1 MVSPEA
7 RRGMVK
13 LATARGMSQRK
24 ACALFSVPRSTLG
37 YSSVL
42 DEKDAPLLDRM
53 AELARANPRYGY
65 RRVRAL
71 LSREGH
77 TMSPGRAAR
86 LWRKAGLQVPKRRRR
101 RRVPPGQARPT
112 TSTAANHV
120 RAWDIVHDVCANGQ
134 RLKCLTV
141 VDEYTRECLAIDV
154 AASIRS
160 ERVVAVL
167 ARLVAAR
174 GAPAFLRSDNG
185 PEFVADVVQRWLE
198 EEGSSTAYIAPGKL
212 WQNGCNESFN
222 GKFRDECLNAEWF
235 PTRREA
241 VVVIEAYRRHYNEA
255 RPHGALGYRTPSEFA
270 ALERRAC

>member
-1 MVSPEA
+1 MKKSRFTDEQK
-7 RRGMVK
+7 VK
-13 LATARGMSQRK
+13 
-24 ACALFSVPRSTLG
+24 
-37 YSSVL
+37 VL
-42 DEKDAPLLDRM
+42 RDA
-53 AELARANPRYGY
+53 E
-65 RRVRAL
+65 
-71 LSREGH
+71 
-77 TMSPGRAAR
+77 
-86 LWRKAGLQVPKRRRR
+86 
-101 RRVPPGQARPT
+101 
-112 TSTAANHV
+112 
-120 RAWDIVHDVCANGQ
+120 
-134 RLKCLTV
+134 
-141 VDEYTRECLAIDV
+141 AIDV
-154 AASIRS
+154 GASIRS

-198 EEGSSTAYIAPGKL
+198 EEGISTAYIAPGKP

-255 RPHGALGYRTPSEFA
+255 RPHSALGYRTPSEFA

>member
-13 LATARGMSQRK
+13 LATTRGMSLRK
-24 ACALFSVPRSTLG
+24 ACAVFSVPRSTLG
-37 YSSVL
+37 YTSVL
-42 DEKDAPLLDRM
+42 DEKDAPLLDQM
-53 AELARANPRYGY
+53 AELAKANPRYGY

-71 LSREGH
+71 LSREGQK
-77 TMSPGRAAR
+77 MLPGRASR
-86 LWRKAGLQVPKRRRR
+86 LWSKAGLQVPKRRRR

-112 TSTAANHV
+112 PSTAANHV
-120 RAWDIVHDVCANGQ
+120 WAWDIVHDMCANGQ

-141 VDEYTRECLAIDV
+141 VDEYTRGCLAIDV
-154 AASIRS
+154 GPSIRS

-174 GAPAFLRSDNG
+174 GAPGFLRSDNG
-185 PEFVADVVQRWLE
+185 PEFVADVVQRWLK
-198 EEGSSTAYIAPGKL
+198 EEGISTAYIAPGKP
-212 WQNGCNESFN
+212 WQNGFNESFN

-241 VVVIEAYRRHYNEA
+241 VVVIEEYRRHFNEA
-255 RPHGALGYRTPSEFA
+255 RPHSALGYQTPSEFA
-270 ALERRAC
+270 ALERQAC